1 MEETIDKEQKFDFNT
16 LEHLRDS
23 EIPLEKN
30 KLIKFTLEI
39 PISQSKK
46 KHVEI
51 NECIMSKAKL
61 FSGLPTKFYTC
72 PLCSYTP
79 EGEKICEYCFLN
91 CHSGHGNIEDLEP
104 LLFTLNDNYCSC
116 AKNNHSLSLSKK
128 KIT

>member
-51 NECIMSKAKL
+51 N
-61 FSGLPTKFYTC
+61 
-72 PLCSYTP
+72 
-79 EGEKICEYCFLN
+79 
-91 CHSGHGNIEDLEP
+91 
-104 LLFTLNDNYCSC
+104 
-116 AKNNHSLSLSKK
+116 
-128 KIT
+128 